1 MLEDGVKRL
10 RTTLKQVRLKEA
22 SCDCNKQQQQLTRSK
37 LPLVL
42 PCPLLRSSPEL
53 STDKSIE
60 AKPVESYELQQ
71 QTDFMNRVR
80 QDRSKLLRRKESDFL
95 AIASSAGL
103 LKDQATGE
111 EEVRVKKPTE
121 KKAKEC
127 GPLTIPPLPFLY
139 TAEEVQGE
147 GEEEDHDGG
156 GGGQRGAV

>member
-111 EEVRVKKPTE
+111 EEVRVIVWGNDDFSV
-121 KKAKEC
+121 C
-127 GPLTIPPLPFLY
+127 FYGW
-139 TAEEVQGE
+139 
-147 GEEEDHDGG
+147 GG
-156 GGGQRGAV
+156 GGSLLFFVLTKSPHYVA